1 MATADSPGVD
11 LHSHSLHSDGHH
23 APAEVIRRAA
33 AAGLGTVALT
43 DHDNFDGLEEA
54 ATAAARDGVRLVPG
68 IEISA
73 TFAGGDVHL
82 LGWFADP
89 THRKLRETLAGLRE
103 ARERR
108 LDGMLR
114 ALEKTGAPVTEE
126 AVRAR
131 ITGSAPGR
139 PHVAAALVAAGHA
152 ASVQDAFDRWLKRGR
167 PGYVAL
173 TRPDAAAAVALLRE
187 AGGVAGLA
195 HPGLGVPDTTIQLL
209 ARAGLAGLE
218 ADHPAHAPER
228 RKKYRAL
235 ARRLGL
241 IPTAGSD
248 FHGDGDRYHR
258 MGAEAMDENR
268 LDALLGRR
276 L

>member
-1 MATADSPGVD
+1 MAGADSPGVD
-11 LHSHSLHSDGHH
+11 LHSHSLCSDGHH

-54 ATAAARDGVRLVPG
+54 AAAAARDGIRLVPG
-68 IEISA
+68 IEIS
-73 TFAGGDVHL
+73 TTYEGGDVHL
-82 LGWFADP
+82 LGWFMDP
-89 THRKLRETLAGLRE
+89 AHRRLRETLAGLRE
-103 ARERR
+103 ARECR

-114 ALEKTGAPVTEE
+114 ALSRAGAPVTEE
-126 AVRAR
+126 AVRER
-131 ITGSAPGR
+131 IAGPAPGR

-167 PGYVAL
+167 PGYVPLA
-173 TRPDAAAAVALLRE
+173 RPDAAEAVDLLRE
-187 AGGVAGLA
+187 AGGVAAVA
-195 HPGLGVPDTTIQLL
+195 HPGLGVPDATIQQL

-218 ADHPAHAPER
+218 ADHPAHAPDR

-248 FHGDGDRYHR
+248 FHGDADRYHR
-258 MGAEAMDENR
+258 MGAEAMDEER
-268 LDALLGRR
+268 LDALLRR
-276 L
+276 RP